1 MRRFSL
7 LWWTAVLPTSAMVGM
22 GSFFAL
28 GQMVG
33 LGLAERVFAAALVAL
48 TADLAVAA
56 WMERTAPTRVV
67 VGPGE
72 KLTRSDDAAE
82 EALVIGGFDSSAHG
96 QVRIRGEDWLATC
109 SPVDTDRL
117 RTGMVVRVVDRVGLR
132 LVVSEMPCG
141 G

>member
-7 LWWTAVLPTSAMVGM
+7 LWWTAVLPTSAIAGA

-28 GQMVG
+28 GQLVDW
-33 LGLAERVFAAALVAL
+33 GLAERVFAAALVAL
-48 TADLAVAA
+48 TADFAVAA

-72 KLTRSDDAAE
+72 KRTRSDDAAE
-82 EALVIGGFDSSAHG
+82 QALVIGGFDSSAHG

-109 SPVDTDRL
+109 SAVDTDRL
-117 RTGMVVRVVDRVGLR
+117 RTRQDASRLDRPHER
-132 LVVSEMPCG
+132 PCRS
-141 G
+141 